1 MLHDDMHSG
10 AGSNGIVEGVGG
22 PGRNVEGGLAGAATG
37 GALGGA
43 RAGGMGGQVSVQ
55 LMC

>member
-1 MLHDDMHSG
+1 MLDNDMRPG
-10 AGSNGIVEGVGG
+10 AGSNGIIEGVGG
-22 PGRNVEGGLAGAATG
+22 PGRNVEGGLAGAATV